1 MSGVS
6 QLVCALSLYRVC
18 DATKLN
24 NCCIYAHLAP
34 IDASYCTNN
43 RSEIDKR
50 TIVELS
56 AVLVTTILRAMTT
69 MSRNCLHRAAGLA
82 DGGRTQW
89 VLGIQKVL
97 YPLLFNLYPL
107 IQVSRTKLKW
117 NYSRLF
123 SNFCNS
129 NLQWVSPLC
138 WTQAVIQMS
147 LRSDERMTWG
157 KQLHHSNAINYVH
170 LGSVLTSDFL
180 LIFSSFFLTYY
191 AVFY

>member
-82 DGGRTQW
+82 DGGRT
-89 VLGIQKVL
+89 VGIGDTES
-97 YPLLFNLYPL
+97 L
-107 IQVSRTKLKW
+107 ISIT
-117 NYSRLF
+117 
-123 SNFCNS
+123 
-129 NLQWVSPLC
+129 
-138 WTQAVIQMS
+138 IQ
-147 LRSDERMTWG
+147 LVPT
-157 KQLHHSNAINYVH
+157 HS
-170 LGSVLTSDFL
+170 SE
-180 LIFSSFFLTYY
+180 
-191 AVFY
+191 

>member
-6 QLVCALSLYRVC
+6 QLVCTLSLYRVC

-82 DGGRTQW
+82 AGGRTQW
-89 VLGIQKVL
+89 VLGVHKLLCPLLFKL
-97 YPLLFNLYPL
+97 YPLFF
-107 IQVSRTKLKW
+107 SFKLVQQCGIW
-117 NYSRLF
+117 HYF
-123 SNFCNS
+123 
-129 NLQWVSPLC
+129 
-138 WTQAVIQMS
+138 
-147 LRSDERMTWG
+147 
-157 KQLHHSNAINYVH
+157 
-170 LGSVLTSDFL
+170 
-180 LIFSSFFLTYY
+180 
-191 AVFY
+191 